1 MIVRGVEI
9 RNFRNIAKAELSF
22 SSTFNLI
29 TGRNAQGKT
38 NLLEA
43 IYLFSL
49 GRSFRTRSLEEAIR
63 FGEEY
68 FFAKLEGTS
77 DAGVDF
83 TLEAGAERGG
93 RTKVS
98 SNGKK
103 ASGLAE
109 IVGIIP
115 GVIFVAEDI
124 LLAAGPPAER
134 RAYLDYTAAQIS
146 PEHLRRIK
154 EYRGALRQRNALL
167 ERAARE
173 GTAPAGIEPWD
184 AVLAEKGAAI
194 VQMRLETMREIE
206 MRARTLL
213 DEILGD
219 AAGFGMRYVCS
230 FNPSGKEYGEALR
243 EALSRVREAERRRG
257 YTMAGPQFDD
267 AQIFLEE
274 SEIRRFGSQGRK
286 RLAAL
291 VLKLSQALTILD
303 KRGEKPVVLLDDI
316 FSELDRE
323 TAERVKGHL
332 ADSYQSFITTPRPE
346 EFGAAGPGA
355 ARFTVESG
363 VITPAG

>member
-1 MIVRGVEI
+1 MIVRGV
-9 RNFRNIAKAELSF
+9 RLVNFRNIAQAELSF
-22 SSTFNLI
+22 SPAFNLI

-49 GRSFRTRSLEEAIR
+49 GRSFRTRNLDEAIR

-68 FFAKLEGTS
+68 FFARLDGRS

-98 SNGKK
+98 SNGRK

-124 LLAAGPPAER
+124 LLASGPPAGR
-134 RAYLDYTAAQIS
+134 RAYIDYTAAQIS
-146 PEHLRRIK
+146 PQYLRGIK

-173 GTAPAGIEPWD
+173 CAAPAGIEPWD
-184 AVLAEKGAAI
+184 AALAEKGGAI
-194 VQMRLETMREIE
+194 VRMRLETMREIVA
-206 MRARTLL
+206 RARTLL
-213 DEILGD
+213 GEILGD
-219 AAGFGMRYVCS
+219 AAGFDMKYVCS
-230 FNPSGKEYGEALR
+230 FNSADREPAEALA
-243 EALSRVREAERRRG
+243 EALARVREAERRRG
-257 YTMAGPQFDD
+257 YTMAGPQYDD
-267 AQIFLEE
+267 IRIFLEDA
-274 SEIRRFGSQGRK
+274 EIRRFGSQGRK

-291 VLKLSQALTILD
+291 VLKLAQALTILD
-303 KRGEKPVVLLDDI
+303 RRGERPVVLLDDI

-323 TAERVKGHL
+323 TAERVRAHL

-346 EFGAAGPGA
+346 EFGDAGPAA
-355 ARFTVESG
+355 ARFTVDSG
-363 VITPAG
+363 VIAPAG

>member
-1 MIVRGVEI
+1 VIVRGAGIV
-9 RNFRNIAKAELSF
+9 NFRNIAKAELSF
-22 SSTFNLI
+22 SPTFNLI

-49 GRSFRTRSLEEAIR
+49 GRSFRTRSLDETIR

-68 FFAKLEGTS
+68 FFARLEGRS

-83 TLEAGAERGG
+83 TIEAGAERGG

-124 LLAAGPPAER
+124 LLAAGPPAGR

-146 PEHLRRIK
+146 PRHLQGIK

-167 ERAARE
+167 ERAARD
-173 GTAPAGIEPWD
+173 GGVPAGIEPWD
-184 AVLAEKGAAI
+184 AALVEKGAAI
-194 VQMRLETMREIE
+194 VRMRLETMRELE
-206 MRARTLL
+206 ARARTLL

-219 AAGFGMRYVCS
+219 SAGFGMRYVCS
-230 FNPSGKEYGEALR
+230 FNPSGKDPGEALR
-243 EALSRVREAERRRG
+243 EALARVREAERRRG

-267 AQIFLEE
+267 VQIFLEE

-323 TAERVKGHL
+323 TAERVREHL

-346 EFGAAGPGA
+346 EFGAAGAGA
-355 ARFTVESG
+355 ARFSVESG